1 VSLEDRVLSGELER
15 MRPSTG
21 EVSRLLEAARR
32 RADAAANAT
41 NHPEI
46 RLEQAYEAIL
56 NCALAALLASGLRPT
71 NRPGKHVTVIASLR
85 ETLGVPAERVDY
97 YQMLRTLRHRTL
109 YEGTLDVAPSQ
120 AEQSASEAR
129 ALLAQTERVDE
140 GPRGVAPR
148 R

>member
-15 MRPSTG
+15 IRPSMG
-21 EVSRLLEAARR
+21 EVSRLLDAARR
-32 RADAAANAT
+32 RAETAENEACY
-41 NHPEI
+41 PEI

-71 NRPGKHVTVIASLR
+71 NRPGKHVMVISSLR

-109 YEGTLDVAPSQ
+109 YEGTLDVSPSQ
-120 AEQSASEAR
+120 AEQSAAEAR
-129 ALLAQTERVDE
+129 ALLAQTTKWLEA
-140 GPRGVAPR
+140 RGA
-148 R
+148 